1 MVVCKCGGTRTRN
14 DRLHLLVRHVSHF
27 KRHPTAL
34 SRLKEEYA
42 VFQKISEE
50 KPRLFSSVF
59 VGNFGEAMVCSYL
72 TNG

>member
-34 SRLKEEYA
+34 SRLKEETL
-42 VFQKISEE
+42 FFKNSRESSE
-50 KPRLFSSVF
+50 KNRDFLCFW
-59 VGNFGEAMVCSYL
+59 
-72 TNG
+72 